1 MKPLRCRQDGFD
13 ISNLRVRGRLRD
25 VSMLRL
31 RRPETH
37 IDWGVLMF
45 YQSSGRLSVAR
56 RSAAIA
62 VVLGLS
68 SWLSICAAADST
80 ASAPA
85 AASAAAT
92 PQGDKTVDHANG
104 TVSFIDR
111 KNLIIVVTLKSG
123 RELSLNAK
131 DHSDVLDRV
140 SVGNKIAIAY
150 LEPYVTAL
158 TPMKGARLTRMT
170 HSVKVTESTADSGQ
184 DGFRAVRTYDGV
196 VEVTAINSKLSL
208 LTIADRT
215 GTAQSVK
222 VSQPELVTVMNSLK
236 PHEHVHLTYESAFK
250 VSITH

>member
-1 MKPLRCRQDGFD
+1 
-13 ISNLRVRGRLRD
+13 
-25 VSMLRL
+25 
-31 RRPETH
+31 
-37 IDWGVLMF
+37 MF
-45 YQSSGRLSVAR
+45 YQSSGRSSAAR

-80 ASAPA
+80 ASEPA
-85 AASAAAT
+85 AASTAAVSS
-92 PQGDKTVDHANG
+92 QSDKTVDHANG
-104 TVSFIDR
+104 TVSFIDK
-111 KNLIIVVTLKSG
+111 KNSIIVVTLKSG

-140 SVGNKIAIAY
+140 SVGNKVAIAY

-158 TPMKGARLTRMT
+158 TPMKGAKLTRLT
-170 HSVKVTESTADSGQ
+170 HSVKVTQSAADSGQ

-196 VEVTAINSKLSL
+196 VEVTAINSKLNL

-222 VSQPELVTVMNSLK
+222 VSQPDLVTVMNSLAR
-236 PHEHVHLTYESAFK
+236 HEHVQLTYESAFK